1 MTQPH
6 IFRSVGY
13 WLAYVTDV
21 LGVLLAAVSPPSL
34 ALWLENVA
42 PGDQDLPGTCL
53 KLVPTAFTTIGH
65 AETYC
70 QLSKLCHVGDDRDA
84 TTPYLYLIINPFV
97 RPRGNNC
104 ALASAMKVAW
114 RFSCQDW
121 RRGESQPWMLDLEY
135 PISILNFSWGDC
147 TVIAPIWSRASES
160 WWSWDLP
167 WSLGLMTVA

>member
-34 ALWLENVA
+34 ALWLENMT

-53 KLVPTAFTTIGH
+53 KFVPTVFTTVGH

-70 QLSKLCHVGDDRDA
+70 QLSKLCHVGDDPLPNTRS
-84 TTPYLYLIINPFV
+84 F
-97 RPRGNNC
+97 C
-104 ALASAMKVAW
+104 AGKQLNWSALAMKVTW
-114 RFSCQDW
+114 RKFLCQDW

-135 PISILNFSWGDC
+135 PISISNFAWGDC

-167 WSLGLMTVA
+167 WSHGLMTVA